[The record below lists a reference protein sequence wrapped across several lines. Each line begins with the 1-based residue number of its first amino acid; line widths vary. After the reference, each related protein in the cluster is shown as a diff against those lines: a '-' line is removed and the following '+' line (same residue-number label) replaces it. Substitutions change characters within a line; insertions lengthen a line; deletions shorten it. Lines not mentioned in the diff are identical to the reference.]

1 MSSRPEPAT
10 ASPESLTDAGRAPQA
25 ASVAPVLEV
34 NNIEVIYE
42 DVILVLRGLS
52 LTVGEGQVVAVL
64 GSNGAGKSTT
74 LKAISGLLYSEHGE
88 VTEGDIVYRGRKITH
103 ADPSAIVR
111 MGISL
116 VMEGRRVF
124 EHLTVHDNLVAGA
137 YTRKGGQVGADL
149 DLVYEF
155 FPLLAE
161 RRTQQAGYLS
171 GGEQQMLAIGRAL
184 MSRPKLMMLDEPS
197 LGLAP
202 LLVAEIFE
210 RIRALNQELGTTVL
224 LVEQNA
230 RRALEVADHAYVM
243 ENGRIVLDG
252 PAAELA
258 ANPDVQEFYLGLS
271 EGGARKSYRAVKHY
285 KRRKRWL

>member
-1 MSSRPEPAT
+1 LAQQVEESGARPAPGSR
-10 ASPESLTDAGRAPQA
+10 AGGE
-25 ASVAPVLEV
+25 PVLEI

-52 LTVGEGQVVAVL
+52 LSVPEGEIVALL

-74 LKAISGLLYSEHGE
+74 LKSVAGLLPSEHGE
-88 VTEGDIVYRGRKITH
+88 VTQGNIVYQGRRITR
-103 ADPSAIVR
+103 ANPAEIVK
-111 MGISL
+111 MGISM

-124 EHLTVHDNLVAGA
+124 EHLTVHENLQTGA
-137 YTRKGGQVGADL
+137 YTRRSGVAQDL

-155 FPLLAE
+155 FPRLKD
-161 RRTQQAGYLS
+161 RRNQQAGYLS
-171 GGEQQMLAIGRAL
+171 GGEQQMLAIGRSL
-184 MSRPKLMMLDEPS
+184 MSKPKLMMLDEPS

-202 LLVAEIFE
+202 LLVEEIFG
-210 RIRALNQELGTTVL
+210 RVKSLNKEIGTTVL

-230 RRALEVADHAYVM
+230 RRALQIANHAYVM
-243 ENGRIVLDG
+243 ENGRIVLEG

-258 ANPDVQEFYLGLS
+258 SNPDVQEFYLGLS
-271 EGGARKSYRAVKHY
+271 EGGARKSYREVKHY

>member
-1 MSSRPEPAT
+1 MKSEPAAAQATEPGARPEPG
-10 ASPESLTDAGRAPQA
+10 PGGN
-25 ASVAPVLEV
+25 VLEI

-52 LTVGEGQVVAVL
+52 LAVGEGKVVALL

-74 LKAISGLLYSEHGE
+74 LKAVAGLLSTEHGE
-88 VTEGDIVYRGRKITH
+88 VTQGTVLYQGRPIH
-103 ADPSAIVR
+103 RLNAAALVR
-111 MGISL
+111 LGISL

-124 EHLTVHDNLVAGA
+124 EHLSVHENLLAGA
-137 YTRKGGQVGADL
+137 YTRSGGVSDDL
-149 DLVYEF
+149 DLVYGF
-155 FPLLAE
+155 FPRLKE
-161 RRTQQAGYLS
+161 RRSGLAGYLS
-171 GGEQQMLAIGRAL
+171 GGEQQMLAIGRSL
-184 MSRPKLMMLDEPS
+184 ISRPKLMMLDEPS

-210 RIRALNQELGTTVL
+210 RIKALNAELGTTVL

-230 RRALEVADHAYVM
+230 RRALEIADQAYVM
-243 ENGRIVLDG
+243 ENGRIVLEG

-258 ANPDVQEFYLGLS
+258 SNPDVQEFYLGLS
-271 EGGARKSYRAVKHY
+271 ESGTRKSYRDVKHY

>member
-1 MSSRPEPAT
+1 LT
-10 ASPESLTDAGRAPQA
+10 APVEQTGARSDPGPHAGT
-25 ASVAPVLEV
+25 SEGPVLEI

-52 LTVGEGQVVAVL
+52 LSVPEGKIIALL

-74 LKAISGLLYSEHGE
+74 LKAVAGLLPSEHGE
-88 VTEGDIVYRGRKITH
+88 VTQGNIVYQGRKITR
-103 ADPSAIVR
+103 ANPAAIVK

-124 EHLTVHDNLVAGA
+124 EHLTVHENLQTGA
-137 YTRKGGQVGADL
+137 YTRRSAVAQDL

-155 FPLLAE
+155 FPRLKD
-161 RRTQQAGYLS
+161 RRSQQAGYLS
-171 GGEQQMLAIGRAL
+171 GGEQQMLAIGRSL

-202 LLVAEIFE
+202 LLVEEIFG
-210 RIRALNQELGTTVL
+210 RIKALNEEIGTTVF

-230 RRALEVADHAYVM
+230 RRALQIADHAYVM
-243 ENGRIVLDG
+243 ENGRIVLEG

-258 ANPDVQEFYLGLS
+258 SNPDVQEFYLGLS
-271 EGGARKSYRAVKHY
+271 EGGARKSYRDVKHY

>member
-1 MSSRPEPAT
+1 VWGARPAPGPPAGG
-10 ASPESLTDAGRAPQA
+10 E
-25 ASVAPVLEV
+25 PVLEI

-52 LTVGEGQVVAVL
+52 LNVPEGKIIALL

-74 LKAISGLLYSEHGE
+74 LKAVAGLLPSEHGE
-88 VTEGDIVYRGRKITH
+88 VTQGNVVYQGKKITR
-103 ADPSAIVR
+103 ANPAEIVKL
-111 MGISL
+111 GISL

-124 EHLTVHDNLVAGA
+124 EHLTVHENLQTGA
-137 YTRKGGQVGADL
+137 YTRRSGVNADL
-149 DLVYEF
+149 DLVYEY
-155 FPLLAE
+155 FPRLQD

-171 GGEQQMLAIGRAL
+171 GGEQQMLAIGRSL
-184 MSRPKLMMLDEPS
+184 MSKPKLMMLDEPS

-202 LLVAEIFE
+202 LLVEEIFGRIKALNAEI
-210 RIRALNQELGTTVL
+210 GTTVL

-230 RRALEVADHAYVM
+230 RRALQIADHAYVM
-243 ENGRIVLDG
+243 ENGRIVLEG

-258 ANPDVQEFYLGLS
+258 SNPDVQEFYLGLS
-271 EGGARKSYRAVKHY
+271 EGGARKSYREVKHY